1 MTNFV
6 LVHGAWAGDWT
17 MERTAADLRAAG
29 HRALVVA
36 LAGLGSRRDELNPA
50 IDLSRHIDDVI
61 DQVARA
67 GFDRFV
73 LVGHSYGG
81 MVITGTAARM
91 GARIDA
97 LVYVDAFIP
106 EDGQSLWDI
115 TGEFEHDWYISSQK
129 ETPGLVAPIGG
140 AAMLETP
147 GVGRHPL
154 LTLIEAVK
162 LRGAEAKV
170 PRREYVYATGWQPT
184 PFTRFRDAVCGDPA
198 WTLHEWD
205 AGHDLMN
212 DQPEKL
218 LALLLDCAD

>member
-1 MTNFV
+1 MTDFV

-29 HRALVVA
+29 HRACNVA
-36 LAGLGSRRDELNPA
+36 LTGLGSRRDELGPA
-50 IDLSRHIDDVI
+50 IDLSRHIADVEE
-61 DQVARA
+61 QVAKA

-81 MVITGTAARM
+81 MVITGVAARL

-97 LVYVDAFIP
+97 LVYVDAFLP
-106 EDGQSLWDI
+106 ANGQSLWDI
-115 TGEFEHDWYISSQK
+115 TGPFEHDWYISSQK
-129 ETPGLVAPIGG
+129 DTPGLVAPIGG
-140 AAMLETP
+140 AVMLETP

-154 LTLIEAVK
+154 LTLIEAVR
-162 LRGAEAKV
+162 LGGDEARV
-170 PRREYVYATGWQPT
+170 SRRDYVYATGWQPT
-184 PFTRFRDAVCGDPA
+184 PFTRFRDAVRDDPA

-205 AGHDLMN
+205 GGHDLMS

-218 LALLLDCAD
+218 LALLLDCAK